1 MSDNDELSVALA
13 AIVGDHHV
21 LVDADLRSQYETDW
35 TGRYHGE
42 ARLVVRPASTTEV
55 AAVVRTCADIG
66 MAIVAQG
73 GNTGL
78 VGGGVPRNREVVV
91 STTRLK
97 RCDAVDIAASQVT
110 VGAGLTLAQVRDHAR
125 TAGLDLAVD
134 FAARDSATIG
144 GATATNAGGSRVI
157 RFGTMRAQVVGA
169 EAVLA
174 NGEIVG
180 SLAGLPKATVGLHL
194 PSLLSGSEGTLAI
207 ITAVR
212 LRLVPW
218 YRHTATALVGLA
230 SLDAAVALLPELRRS
245 LPHLDSVE
253 LLMPSAMTLA
263 CEHRGH
269 ACPVDGDS
277 GAFVLIECA
286 SDTDPLDELMNAIS
300 EHAPNSST
308 AIATDETSRAH
319 LVALRDNVTVA
330 INHLG
335 VPLKL
340 DIALPLAELAQT
352 TREIEAIVARLAPT
366 ARVINFGHL
375 AEGNLHVNTLF
386 AGDAADAIT
395 DTVLRLVIGRGGV
408 ISAEHGIGTAKTH
421 WLVEQR
427 GAAEVDALRSIK
439 HALDPANMLNPG
451 VLLP

>member
-1 MSDNDELSVALA
+1 MSSDDGLPAALA
-13 AIVGDHHV
+13 AIVDDANV
-21 LVDADLRSQYETDW
+21 LTDPDLRSRYETDW

-42 ARLVVRPASTTEV
+42 ARVVVRPANTSEV
-55 AAVVRTCADIG
+55 SAVVRACAHFG
-66 MAIVAQG
+66 VAIVAQG

-91 STTRLK
+91 STTRLN

-110 VGAGLTLAQVRDHAR
+110 VGAGLTLAQVRDHSRAS
-125 TAGLDLAVD
+125 GLDLAVD

-144 GATATNAGGSRVI
+144 GAAATNAGGSRVI
-157 RFGTMRAQVVGA
+157 RFGTMRAQVAGI

-218 YRHTATALVGLA
+218 YRHTATALVGLP
-230 SLDAAVALLPELRRS
+230 SLGDAVELLAKLRRA

-253 LLMPSAMTLA
+253 LLMPSAMTLV
-263 CEHRGH
+263 CEFLGH
-269 ACPVDGDS
+269 PCPVDAAS

-286 SDTDPLDELMNAIS
+286 GDSDPMDELINALS
-300 EHAPNSST
+300 EHAPDSGT
-308 AIATDETSRAH
+308 AIATDETSRAN
-319 LVALRDNVTVA
+319 LIALRDNVTVA
-330 INHLG
+330 INHIG

-340 DIALPLAELAQT
+340 DVAIPLAELAQS
-352 TREIEAIVARLAPT
+352 TREIEGIIARLAPT
-366 ARVINFGHL
+366 ARLINFGHL

-386 AGDAADAIT
+386 AGDAAGAIT
-395 DTVLRLVIGRGGV
+395 DEVLQLVIERGGV
-408 ISAEHGIGTAKTH
+408 ISAEHGIGVAKSH
-421 WLVEQR
+421 WLVVQR
-427 GAAEVDALRSIK
+427 GAAEVEALRSIK
-439 HALDPANMLNPG
+439 QALDPSNVLNPG